1 MSDPRRLLDEGAND
15 FEAKLLRAGRR
26 DEPSARNRRR
36 VLAGL
41 GLGSVLSTSVVA
53 SAGGSK
59 VFSSGAL
66 GALRWVGGGAA
77 SALAIWAGV
86 QALAPAPAPVKISE
100 PSNRPAVVMAQ
111 PRPSEA
117 SPAPAAPAE
126 AAPVNDME
134 TSSTA
139 KAVPA
144 PRVAVAAAPE
154 RARDSLSAELAA
166 LDRARS
172 ALSSRDASLALRL
185 LDEYTQRFPK
195 PRLNTEAAVL
205 RIEAL
210 SVRGDRA
217 SAARLGKEFLARQPN
232 GPYARRVSSLIAEPL
247 PSAKAEP

>member
-1 MSDPRRLLDEGAND
+1 MSDPRRLLDEGANN

-26 DEPSARNRRR
+26 DAPSARNRRR

-41 GLGSVLSTSVVA
+41 GLGSVLSSSVVA

-59 VFSSGAL
+59 VFSSGTL
-66 GALRWVGGGAA
+66 GALRWVGGGAV
-77 SALAIWAGV
+77 SVLAVWTGV
-86 QALAPAPAPVKISE
+86 QAFAPAPAKVSE
-100 PSNRPAVVMAQ
+100 PAHRPAMALVQ
-111 PRPSEA
+111 PKRALPETTL
-117 SPAPAAPAE
+117 PAPAVPENGAQAPSSVKPSL
-126 AAPVNDME
+126 AARATGPVA
-134 TSSTA
+134 TQ
-139 KAVPA
+139 
-144 PRVAVAAAPE
+144 E

-172 ALSSRDASLALRL
+172 ALASRDTQLALRL
-185 LDEYTQRFPK
+185 LDEYAQRFPK
-195 PRLNTEAAVL
+195 RRLDTEAAVL

-210 SVRGDRA
+210 AARGDRA

>member
-26 DEPSARNRRR
+26 DAPSARNRRR

-59 VFSSGAL
+59 ALSSGAL
-66 GALRWVGGGAA
+66 GALRWVGGGAVGV
-77 SALAIWAGV
+77 LAVWAGV
-86 QALAPAPAPVKISE
+86 QAFAPAKAVVSE
-100 PSNRPAVVMAQ
+100 PANRPAVALVQ
-111 PRPSEA
+111 PKLALAEATVAPPAVPENGVEAPSA
-117 SPAPAAPAE
+117 MKPVPAVRTAAPAA
-126 AAPVNDME
+126 
-134 TSSTA
+134 TQ
-139 KAVPA
+139 
-144 PRVAVAAAPE
+144 E

-172 ALSSRDASLALRL
+172 ALSSRDTQLTLRL
-185 LDEYTQRFPK
+185 LDEYAQRFPK
-195 PRLNTEAAVL
+195 RRLNTEAAVL

-210 SVRGDRA
+210 AARGDRA
-217 SAARLGKEFLARQPN
+217 GAARLGKEFLARQPN

-247 PSAKAEP
+247 PSAKAAP